1 MTSIVMISSSIANYA
16 VLSIAGLLTSVGG
29 ANGPKLIMLFNIAVT
44 VIGIVLAV
52 ILNARFDKDFQ
63 KPEAEAKA

>member
-16 VLSIAGLLTSVGG
+16 VLSIAGALTSIGG
-29 ANGPKLIMLFNIAVT
+29 ANGPRLIMIFNIAIT
-44 VIGIVLAV
+44 VVGIVLAV

-63 KPEAEAKA
+63 RETANN